1 MLQLSKRAQ
10 NLKTSPT
17 LFLVAK
23 ARELASLGHDVISLT
38 VGEPDWPTFKAPSE
52 AGIEAIQKGITKYT
66 PANGTL
72 ELRKAICEKMKSE
85 LGFEY
90 SPKEITVA
98 SGAKYI
104 IFAALQMLCS
114 PGDEVIVATPYWV
127 SYPTMIELADGVP
140 HIVECGE
147 MENFKITPEKLEQAI
162 NLKTRAFLFCSP
174 SNPTGLSYT
183 ADELKALAE
192 VLRKHPQ
199 VAIISD
205 DIYNRLVFDGSKVA
219 PHILSVAPDLRE
231 RTVLVNGGS
240 KAYSM
245 TGWRIGWAAGPE
257 KLITAM
263 ADYQSQSTGSPSS
276 ISQHALLAGL
286 RTSESDIHGV
296 VEKLISRKV
305 AGMKELQA
313 VEQFKVA
320 EPQGA
325 FYFWVDIRNCLGKTY
340 QDRVV
345 RTSKDFCDILLEKF
359 FVATVPGAEC
369 GTEGFMR
376 LSFAVSEDTMKRAV
390 GRMKDFVG
398 QLV

>member
-1 MLQLSKRAQ
+1 MIQLSKRAQ

-23 ARELASLGHDVISLT
+23 AKELAAQGHDVISLT
-38 VGEPDWPTFKAPSE
+38 VGEPDWPTFRAPSE

-66 PANGTL
+66 PAAGTV
-72 ELRKAICEKMKSE
+72 ELRKAIAEKIKFE
-85 LGFEY
+85 LNFDY
-90 SPKEITVA
+90 SPKEITVG
-98 SGAKYI
+98 SGAKFI

-127 SYPTMIELADGVP
+127 SYPTMVELADAVP

-147 MENFKITPEKLEQAI
+147 MEHFKITPQLLEKAI
-162 NLKTRAFLFCSP
+162 NSKTRAFLFCSP
-174 SNPTGLSYT
+174 SNPTGLQYT
-183 ADELKALAE
+183 AEELKALAE

-199 VAIISD
+199 VAVISD

-219 PHILSVAPDLRE
+219 PHILTVAPDLRN
-231 RTVLVNGGS
+231 RTVLINGGS

-276 ISQHALLAGL
+276 ISQHALMAALK
-286 RTSESDIHGV
+286 TSESDIADV
-296 VEKLISRKV
+296 VKTLMARKV
-305 AGMKELQA
+305 SGMKALST
-313 VEQFKVA
+313 VPQFKVA

-325 FYFWVDIRNCLGKTY
+325 FYFWVDVHACLGKTY
-340 QDRVV
+340 QGRVI

-376 LSFAVSEDTMKRAV
+376 LSFAVSEETMNRAV
-390 GRMKDFVG
+390 ARMKDFIG

>member
-1 MLQLSKRAQ
+1 MIQLSKRAQ

-23 ARELASLGHDVISLT
+23 ARELAAQGHDVISLT
-38 VGEPDWPTFKAPSE
+38 VGEPDWPTFKAPSD

-66 PANGTL
+66 PASGTI
-72 ELRKAICEKMKSE
+72 ELRKAITEKIKEE
-85 LGFEY
+85 LGFQY
-90 SPKEITVA
+90 TPKEITVA

-127 SYPTMIELADGVP
+127 SYPTMIELADGIP

-147 MENFKITPEKLEQAI
+147 FENFKITPEKLEKAI
-162 NLKTRAFLFCSP
+162 NAKTRAFLFCSP
-174 SNPTGLSYT
+174 SNPTGLQYS
-183 ADELKALAE
+183 AEELRALAE

-219 PHILSVAPDLRE
+219 PHILQVAPDLRE

-276 ISQHALLAGL
+276 IAQHALLAAL
-286 RTSESDIHGV
+286 KNSETDIQGV
-296 VEKLISRKV
+296 VAKLVSRKK
-305 AGMKELQA
+305 AGLKELA
-313 VEQFKVA
+313 TISQFKVS

-325 FYFWVDIRNCLGKTY
+325 FYFWVDIRACVGKTY
-340 QDRVV
+340 QDKVV

-359 FVATVPGAEC
+359 YVATVPGAEC

-376 LSFAVSEDTMKRAV
+376 LSFAVSEETMQRAV
-390 GRMKDFVG
+390 ARMKDFVD
-398 QLV
+398 QLI

>member
-1 MLQLSKRAQ
+1 MLQLSRRAQ

-23 ARELASLGHDVISLT
+23 AKELAAQGHDVISLT
-38 VGEPDWPTFKAPSE
+38 VGEPDWPTFQAPAQ

-66 PANGTL
+66 PASGTV
-72 ELRKAICEKMKSE
+72 ELRKAIAEKIKFE
-85 LGFEY
+85 LGLDY
-90 SPKEITVA
+90 SAKEISVA
-98 SGAKYI
+98 SGAKYV

-140 HIVECGE
+140 HIVQCGE
-147 MENFKITPEKLEQAI
+147 SENFKITPSLLEKAI

-174 SNPTGLSYT
+174 SNPTGLQYSE
-183 ADELKALAE
+183 AELKALAE

-219 PHILSVAPDLRE
+219 PHILKVAPDLRE
-231 RTVLVNGGS
+231 RTVLINGGS

-286 RTSESDIHGV
+286 KSSEADIAEV
-296 VEKLISRKV
+296 VAKLIARKN
-305 AGMKELQA
+305 AGLKELA
-313 VEQFKVA
+313 KVPQFKVA
-320 EPQGA
+320 SPEGA
-325 FYFWVDIRNCLGKTY
+325 FYFWVDIRSCLGKLY
-340 QDRVV
+340 KDRVI
-345 RTSKDFCDILLEKF
+345 RTSKDFCDILLDQF
-359 FVATVPGAEC
+359 FVATVPGVEC
-369 GTEGFMR
+369 GTEGYMR
-376 LSFAVSEDTMKRAV
+376 LSFAVSEETMARAV
-390 GRMKDFVG
+390 VRMKDFVG
-398 QLV
+398 QLS